1 VLSGAQHTAGPGLF
15 ETAFCMRHARSGNTV
30 LIIAGEASGDM
41 HGASLV
47 RALKKK
53 RPDLVFCGIGGD
65 RMSEAGV
72 RLVRHVSEM
81 AFLGFF
87 EVVKHLPFISGVLA
101 EVRNLMESL
110 NPKLL
115 ILIDYPGFN
124 LKIAKEAKKRGIPVV
139 YYISPQVWAWGKGR
153 VKKIAKRVDLML
165 VIFDFE
171 EPIYKKAGM
180 DVAFV
185 GHPLK
190 DAVRPAVSRNDFF
203 RGAGL
208 DPRRPL
214 LGLLPGSRKQEVR
227 LLLPEMVKAFGL
239 LRRDIPGLQAVVA
252 VAPTLSDQVLSAC
265 LSEAEGIRP
274 VRERTYEAMA
284 YSDAALVASGTAT
297 LETALSGTPML
308 ILYKMSSGS
317 FFLGKLLVRME
328 NIGLVNI
335 VAGKRIVPELLQK
348 NVTPEKIRDAAL
360 PLLTDPELRKEI
372 IGNLKTVSRRLGRS
386 GATER
391 AADRIVEF
399 LSSGCGR

>member
-1 VLSGAQHTAGPGLF
+1 MSP
-15 ETAFCMRHARSGNTV
+15 ENTI

-47 RALKKK
+47 RALKRK
-53 RPDLVFCGIGGD
+53 RPDLDFCGIGGD

-72 RLVRHVSEM
+72 KIVRHVSEM

-87 EVVKHLPFISGVLA
+87 EVLKHLPFIRRVLA
-101 EVRNLMESL
+101 EVRNLMESR
-110 NPKLL
+110 NPKLV

-124 LKIAKEAKKRGIPVV
+124 LKIAKEARRRGIPVV

-153 VKKIAKRVDLML
+153 VKKIAERVDRML

-171 EPIYKKAGM
+171 EPIYRRAGM

-190 DAVRPAVSRNDFF
+190 DTVRPAVSRAVFF
-203 RGAGL
+203 RNAGL

-214 LGLLPGSRKQEVR
+214 LGLIPGSRKQEIR
-227 LLLPEMVKAFGL
+227 HLLPEMVKGYAL

-252 VAPTLSDQVLSAC
+252 VAPTLSDQVLYPH
-265 LSEAEGIRP
+265 LSGTEAIRS
-274 VRERTYEAMA
+274 VRSQTYEAMA

-297 LETALSGTPML
+297 LETALSGTPMV

-348 NVTPEKIRDAAL
+348 NVTPEKIRAATL
-360 PLLTDPELRKEI
+360 PLLIDRELRREI
-372 IGNLKTVSRRLGRS
+372 LGNLKEVARRLGRP

-391 AADRIVEF
+391 AADQIVEF
-399 LSSGCGR
+399 LSS

>member
-1 VLSGAQHTAGPGLF
+1 MKP
-15 ETAFCMRHARSGNTV
+15 ARPENTI

-47 RALKKK
+47 RALKRK
-53 RPDLVFCGIGGD
+53 RPDLRFRGIGGD

-72 RLVRHVSEM
+72 EIVRHVSEM

-87 EVVKHLPFISGVLA
+87 EVLKHLPFIRRVLA
-101 EVRNLMESL
+101 EVRNLMESR
-110 NPKLL
+110 NPKLV

-153 VKKIAKRVDLML
+153 VKKIAERVDRML

-171 EPIYKKAGM
+171 EPIYRRAGM

-190 DAVRPAVSRNDFF
+190 DTVRPAVSRSVFF
-203 RGAGL
+203 RNAGL

-214 LGLLPGSRKQEVR
+214 LGLMPGSRKQEIR
-227 LLLPEMVKAFGL
+227 HLLPEMVKAVGL

-252 VAPTLSDQVLSAC
+252 VAPTLSDQVLHPH
-265 LSEAEGIRP
+265 LSGTEAIRS
-274 VRERTYEAMA
+274 VRSQTYEAMA

-297 LETALSGTPML
+297 LETALSGTPMV

-348 NVTPEKIRDAAL
+348 NVTPEKIRAATL
-360 PLLTDPELRKEI
+360 PLLTDREHRKEI
-372 IGNLKTVSRRLGRS
+372 LRDLKEVARRLGRP

-391 AADRIVEF
+391 AADQIVEF
-399 LSSGCGR
+399 LSS

>member
-1 VLSGAQHTAGPGLF
+1 MKP
-15 ETAFCMRHARSGNTV
+15 ARPENTI

-47 RALKKK
+47 RALKRK
-53 RPDLVFCGIGGD
+53 RPDLRFRGIGGD

-72 RLVRHVSEM
+72 EIVRHVSEM

-87 EVVKHLPFISGVLA
+87 EVLKHLPFIRRVLA
-101 EVRNLMESL
+101 EVRNLMESR
-110 NPKLL
+110 NPKLV

-153 VKKIAKRVDLML
+153 VKKIAERVDRML

-171 EPIYKKAGM
+171 EPIYRRAGM

-190 DAVRPAVSRNDFF
+190 DTVRPAVSRSVFF
-203 RGAGL
+203 RNAGL

-214 LGLLPGSRKQEVR
+214 LGLVPGSRKQEIR
-227 LLLPEMVKAFGL
+227 HLLPEMVKAVGL

-252 VAPTLSDQVLSAC
+252 VAPTLSDQVLHPH
-265 LSEAEGIRP
+265 LSGTEAIRS
-274 VRERTYEAMA
+274 VRSQTYEAMA

-297 LETALSGTPML
+297 LETALSGTPMV

-348 NVTPEKIRDAAL
+348 NVTPEKIRAATL
-360 PLLTDPELRKEI
+360 PLLTDREHRKEI
-372 IGNLKTVSRRLGRS
+372 LRDLKEVARRLGRP

-391 AADRIVEF
+391 AADQIVEF
-399 LSSGCGR
+399 LSSRCD

>member
-1 VLSGAQHTAGPGLF
+1 MKP
-15 ETAFCMRHARSGNTV
+15 ARPENTI

-47 RALKKK
+47 RALKRK
-53 RPDLVFCGIGGD
+53 RPDLRFRGIGGD

-72 RLVRHVSEM
+72 EIVRHVSEM

-87 EVVKHLPFISGVLA
+87 EVLKHLPFIRRVLA
-101 EVRNLMESL
+101 EVRNLMESR
-110 NPKLL
+110 NPKLV

-153 VKKIAKRVDLML
+153 VKKIAERVDRML

-171 EPIYKKAGM
+171 EPIYRRAGM

-190 DAVRPAVSRNDFF
+190 DTVRPAVSRSVFF
-203 RGAGL
+203 RNAGL

-214 LGLLPGSRKQEVR
+214 LGLMPGSRKQEIR
-227 LLLPEMVKAFGL
+227 HLLPEMVKAYAL

-252 VAPTLSDQVLSAC
+252 VAPTLSDQVLHPH
-265 LSEAEGIRP
+265 LSGTEAIRS
-274 VRERTYEAMA
+274 VRSQTYEAMA

-297 LETALSGTPML
+297 LETALSGTPMV

-348 NVTPEKIRDAAL
+348 NVTPEKIRAATL
-360 PLLTDPELRKEI
+360 PLLTDREHRKEI
-372 IGNLKTVSRRLGRS
+372 LRDLKEVARRLGRP

-391 AADRIVEF
+391 AADQIVEF
-399 LSSGCGR
+399 LSSRCD

>member
-1 VLSGAQHTAGPGLF
+1 MKPSGA
-15 ETAFCMRHARSGNTV
+15 ENTI

-41 HGASLV
+41 YGASLV
-47 RALKKK
+47 RALKKR
-53 RPDLVFCGIGGD
+53 RPDFGFSGIGGD

-72 RLVRHVSEM
+72 KLVRHVSEM

-87 EVVKHLPFISGVLA
+87 EVVKHLPFIRRVLA
-101 EVRNLMESL
+101 EIRGLMESSR
-110 NPKLL
+110 PKLV

-124 LKIAKEAKKRGIPVV
+124 LKIAKEAKRRGIPVV
-139 YYISPQVWAWGKGR
+139 YYISPQVWAWGGGR
-153 VKKIAKRVDLML
+153 VKKIARRVDRML

-171 EPIYKKAGM
+171 EDIYRRAGM

-190 DAVRPAVSRNDFF
+190 DTVRPAASRSAFF
-203 RGAGL
+203 RNAGL

-214 LGLLPGSRKQEVR
+214 LGLMPGSREQEIR
-227 LLLPEMVKAFGL
+227 HLLPEMVKAYSL

-252 VAPTLSDQVLSAC
+252 VAPTLSDQVLYPYLA
-265 LSEAEGIRP
+265 EADG
-274 VRERTYEAMA
+274 VRSVRSQTYEAMA
-284 YSDAALVASGTAT
+284 YSDAVLVASGTAT
-297 LETALSGTPML
+297 LETALSGTPMV

-317 FFLGKLLVRME
+317 FFIGKLLVRME

-335 VAGKRIVPELLQK
+335 VAGKRIVPELLQ
-348 NVTPEKIRDAAL
+348 NDVTPDKIREAAL
-360 PLLTDPELRKEI
+360 PLLNDRMLRREIAGSLKE
-372 IGNLKTVSRRLGRS
+372 VARRLGPP

-399 LSSGCGR
+399 LSSRCD